1 MRGENA
7 MKIVVLDGYGLNP
20 GDLSW
25 DGIARLGELKVF
37 PRTSSDEFYAH
48 AQEAD
53 ILLTNKTVIAGEQI
67 RRLPNL
73 KYIGVLA
80 TGYNVVD
87 VDAAKHRG
95 IPVCNIPAY
104 STQSV
109 AQMVFALLLSITN
122 RVEHYTSENRNGRWS
137 RNPDFCYWDT
147 PLTELAGKKMGV
159 VGFGHTGMATA
170 RIALAFGMEMYAYTS
185 KEEADLPE
193 GIHKLP
199 LNELFST
206 CRIIS
211 LNCPLTAK
219 TYAMVNRQTLS
230 LMRPDT
236 ILINT
241 GRGPLVDENAVAEA
255 LIANRLG
262 AYGADVTCVEP
273 PSADNPLLSAPRA
286 FITPHIAWATK
297 EARLRLME
305 ICERNI
311 RSFLE
316 GKPQNVVNL

>member
-1 MRGENA
+1 
-7 MKIVVLDGYGLNP
+7 
-20 GDLSW
+20 
-25 DGIARLGELKVF
+25 
-37 PRTSSDEFYAH
+37 
-48 AQEAD
+48 
-53 ILLTNKTVIAGEQI
+53 
-67 RRLPNL
+67 
-73 KYIGVLA
+73 
-80 TGYNVVD
+80 
-87 VDAAKHRG
+87 
-95 IPVCNIPAY
+95 
-104 STQSV
+104 
-109 AQMVFALLLSITN
+109 MVFALLLSITN

-159 VGFGHTGMATA
+159 VGLGHTGMATA

-297 EARLRLME
+297 EARLRLMD